1 MFRVSWPCAAVFTV
15 MFVLQCCYRF
25 TSSRHACK
33 AGSIFVV
40 LAGQTP
46 ATALHLH
53 YTKGYL
59 RLGRGQKGVR
69 ILCTGMEIKER
80 E

>member
-1 MFRVSWPCAAVFTV
+1 MSHVSWPCGVHCNVCVAMLLSLLLSTRA
-15 MFVLQCCYRF
+15 
-25 TSSRHACK
+25 K

-46 ATALHLH
+46 AAALHLH

-59 RLGRGQKGVR
+59 RLGRG
-69 ILCTGMEIKER
+69 
-80 E
+80 